1 MPEPKSGAGRAL
13 HIMTK
18 PGPQAEIARIAPGG
32 RRWLPRIATAILVP
46 VLLLGIV
53 EAALRICKVGIPTSV
68 THPCTVQ
75 GRPAFC
81 DNLFFTATFFPPGIV
96 RTPRPYAIPAEKP
109 PGTFRIFILGESAAY
124 GDPDPAYGFS
134 RYLEVMLRERFP
146 SIKFEVINTGI
157 TAIDSHV
164 LLLIAKDL
172 ARHQPDLFVVYA
184 GNNEVVG
191 PYGPGTVFTSAAMS
205 LPAIRASIFV
215 RSTRIGQLL
224 AKVAGPKKQQ
234 PRDWRGMEMFLDKQ
248 IRADSPLMER
258 AYANLAANL
267 RDIVSVARGSGA
279 RVVLSTVATNLKDC
293 APFASLHRE
302 GLGQDA
308 LRSWEELVQRGAA
321 FESAGAYADALKL
334 FSAAAE
340 IDPQYAELQFRIARC
355 LWMLRDYSAA
365 REHFVR
371 AQDLDTLRFRADSR
385 TNDIIR
391 SAANGSGVTLADSAK
406 VLAEDSPHGVPGS
419 DFLYEHVHMN
429 PRGNYLIARALFLQ
443 VASMLPPETGRSQ
456 PGSDPSSETDCD
468 RLLALTRYDRSR
480 VAAEVLWRLQRPPFT
495 NQLNHYEQVL
505 KLGIEAEAGSDTYE
519 ETVAQYRWAIAHNPD
534 DRMLHLKFG
543 LFLHQRDRAA
553 AVEQFRS
560 ARPYDGFPVVMPD
573 GTLVN

>member
-1 MPEPKSGAGRAL
+1 MIDPS
-13 HIMTK
+13 
-18 PGPQAEIARIAPGG
+18 PQAGIARVAPGWHH
-32 RRWLPRIATAILVP
+32 WLPRIATAVLVP
-46 VLLLGIV
+46 VLLFGIV
-53 EAALRICKVGIPTSV
+53 EAALRICEVGIPTSV

-75 GRPAFC
+75 GHPAFC

-96 RTPRPYAIPAEKP
+96 RTPRPYAIPAKKP
-109 PGTFRIFILGESAAY
+109 PETFRIFILGESAAY

-146 SIKFEVINTGI
+146 AIKFEVINTGI

-164 LLLIAKDL
+164 LLPIAKDL

-191 PYGPGTVFTSAAMS
+191 PYGPGTVFSSAAMS

-267 RDIVSVARGSGA
+267 HDIVSVARGSGA

-302 GLGQDA
+302 DLGQDA

-334 FSAAAE
+334 YSAAAE

-355 LWMLRDYSAA
+355 LWMLGDYPAA
-365 REHFVR
+365 KEHFVR

-391 SAANGSGVTLADSAK
+391 SSATGPGVALVDTAK
-406 VLAEDSPHGVPGS
+406 IFAEESLHGVAGS
-419 DFLYEHVHMN
+419 ELLYEHVHMT
-429 PRGNYLIARALFLQ
+429 PRGNYLIARGLFQ
-443 VASMLPPETGRSQ
+443 PVAGMLLPEAKRFHPGNDPP
-456 PGSDPSSETDCD
+456 SEMDCD

-480 VAAEVLWRLQRPPFT
+480 VATEVLWRLERPPFT
-495 NQLNHYEQVL
+495 NQLDHSEQL
-505 KLGIEAEAGSDTYE
+505 LRLRIEAEAGSDSYE
-519 ETVAQYRWAIAHNPD
+519 ETVAQYRWAIARNPE

-543 LFLHQRDRAA
+543 LFLLQRNRAA
-553 AVEQFRS
+553 AVEEFRS
-560 ARPYDGFPVVMPD
+560 ARPYDGFPVIMPD
-573 GTLVN
+573 GTVVN

>member
-1 MPEPKSGAGRAL
+1 
-13 HIMTK
+13 MTGTS
-18 PGPQAEIARIAPGG
+18 PNAEAAQITPRW
-32 RRWLPRIATAILVP
+32 RHWLPRIATAILVP
-46 VLLLGIV
+46 VLMLGIA
-53 EAALRICKVGIPTSV
+53 EAVLRVVGVGTPASV

-81 DNLFFTATFFPPGIV
+81 DNLFFTTTFFPPGLV

-109 PGTFRIFILGESAAY
+109 PGAFRIFVLGESAAY

-134 RYLEVMLRERFP
+134 RYLEVMLRGRFP
-146 SIKFEVINTGI
+146 AMRFEVINTSI

-164 LLLIAKDL
+164 LLPIVRDL
-172 ARHQPDLFVVYA
+172 ARHQPDLFVIYA

-234 PRDWRGMEMFLDKQ
+234 PRDWRGLEMFLDKQ
-248 IRADSPLMER
+248 IRADSPLMQR
-258 AYANLAANL
+258 TYQNFAANL
-267 RDIVSVARGSGA
+267 RDIVAVARRSGA

-308 LRSWEELVQRGAA
+308 LRSWEELVHRGSAL
-321 FESAGAYADALKL
+321 ESAGSYAEALKMYL
-334 FSAAAE
+334 QAAE
-340 IDPQYAELQFRIARC
+340 IDSQYAELQFRIARC
-355 LWMLRDYSAA
+355 LWMLGDYSVAK
-365 REHFVR
+365 EHFVR

-391 SAANGSGVTLADSAK
+391 SLATGSGVALVDTAK
-406 VLAEDSPHGVPGS
+406 IFAEESPHGVAGS
-419 DFLYEHVHMN
+419 ELLYEHVHMS
-429 PRGNYLIARALFLQ
+429 PRGNYLIASALFLQ
-443 VASMLPPETGRSQ
+443 VAAMLPPGATRSQ
-456 PGSDPSSETDCD
+456 TEGDPPSEGECE

-480 VAAEVLWRLQRPPFT
+480 VANEVLWRIERPPFT
-495 NQLNHYEQVL
+495 NQLNHNEQVL
-505 KLGIEAEAGSDTYE
+505 KLRLESEVGSDSYE
-519 ETVAQYRWAIAHNPD
+519 ETVAQYRWAIAQNPE

-543 LFLHQRDRAA
+543 LLLIQHDHAA
-553 AVEQFRS
+553 AVEQFRA

-573 GTLVN
+573 GTVVN